1 MSIYMYFSF
10 PSMLSESKKEEYLNK
25 FAYGYPAVKFIE
37 KDYKDHT
44 IITREENFYLLK
56 NNYIPIF
63 KYEIQKMNKNLFFN
77 TSKLKNNNILI
88 VVNLKSNKKLKD
100 GSTGYYVNGLK
111 LEQSNISIFTNKEE
125 AWQLLT
131 KIGQISIRSEKNE
144 IYRVQVDPKYLGGLG
159 VREKLY
165 NELKMSPIGKK
176 AQFRSYLYSQAR
188 KNSVFYEPI
197 KLPRERV
204 RLLLEEQGEIEE
216 YSRTRKGM
224 REG

>member
-1 MSIYMYFSF
+1 MPKIGT
-10 PSMLSESKKEEYLNK
+10 NWQNID
-25 FAYGYPAVKFIE
+25 AG
-37 KDYKDHT
+37 D
-44 IITREENFYLLK
+44 IIS
-56 NNYIPIF
+56 F
-63 KYEIQKMNKNLFFN
+63 KYQSAIDKSKQART
-77 TSKLKNNNILI
+77 TSIL
-88 VVNLKSNKKLKD
+88 VLNPYYNKKLKD